1 MLGIPTSEHRAEL
14 VPFPPG
20 ATLIMYTDGLVERRN
35 RPFTE
40 GVDRAVDFLSRQSTD
55 LSAGQYIEAL
65 FEALVGD
72 RTDND
77 DIAVVAVKN
86 VS

>member
-1 MLGIPTSEHRAEL
+1 
-14 VPFPPG
+14 
-20 ATLIMYTDGLVERRN
+20 MYTDGLVERRN

-40 GVDRAVDFLSRQSTD
+40 GIDLAVDLLTQQPTD
-55 LSAGQYIEAL
+55 LPAGQYIDVL

-77 DIAVVAVKN
+77 DIAVVVVKN